1 MSLITRL
8 RAYAADAFGIA
19 GQPDVAEE
27 ADERL
32 AAIALLV
39 HVARADGVLAPV
51 ETERLARLVEGRFA
65 QTRVE
70 AEALIAR
77 AAAFDAQTRDMA
89 VLVEMMGHEPDA
101 EARRRLLAMAWSVAN
116 ADGVIHEF
124 EEALVWR
131 LGRLLGFDDAAI
143 GQAREGVGDGRG
155 LTAPSAQ

>member
-1 MSLITRL
+1 MSLLARL
-8 RAYAADAFGIA
+8 RAYAADAFGLA
-19 GQPDVAEE
+19 DHADPAAE

-39 HVARADGVLAPV
+39 HVARADGILAPV

-65 QTRVE
+65 QTRAE

-89 VLVEMMGHEPDA
+89 ALVELIGHEIGA
-101 EARRRLLAMAWSVAN
+101 EARARLLAMAWSVAA
-116 ADGVIHEF
+116 ADGVVHEF

-143 GQAREGVGDGRG
+143 GRARSGEGDAR
-155 LTAPSAQ
+155 LAAL

>member
-1 MSLITRL
+1 MSLFARL
-8 RAYAADAFGIA
+8 RAYAADAFGL
-19 GQPDVAEE
+19 GQPADVAEG

-39 HVARADGVLAPV
+39 HVARADGILAPE

-65 QTRVE
+65 ETRGE

-89 VLVEMMGHEPDA
+89 ALVEMIGHEAGHDQKA
-101 EARRRLLAMAWSVAN
+101 RLLAMAWSVAA
-116 ADGVIHEF
+116 ADGTVHEF

-131 LGRLLGFDDAAI
+131 LGGLLGFDEAGIAKARAGDPLAA
-143 GQAREGVGDGRG
+143 V
-155 LTAPSAQ
+155 P

>member
-1 MSLITRL
+1 MTLLTRL
-8 RAYAADAFGIA
+8 RAYAADAFGLA
-19 GQPDVAEE
+19 GPSDPADM

-39 HVARADGVLAPV
+39 HVARADGILAPV

-65 QTRVE
+65 ATRVE

-89 VLVEMMGHEPDA
+89 ALVEVMGHDA
-101 EARRRLLAMAWSVAN
+101 DREARGRLLAMAWSVAA
-116 ADGVIHEF
+116 ADGRVHEF

-143 GQAREGVGDGRG
+143 GLARAGEGG
-155 LTAPSAQ
+155 APPATT